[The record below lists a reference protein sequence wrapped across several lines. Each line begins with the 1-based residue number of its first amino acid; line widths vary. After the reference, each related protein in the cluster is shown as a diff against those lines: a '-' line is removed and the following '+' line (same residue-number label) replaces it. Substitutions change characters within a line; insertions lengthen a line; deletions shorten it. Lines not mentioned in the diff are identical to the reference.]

1 MQFSGI
7 CSQQVVL
14 VGFWGQD
21 FFGRGQDLQ
30 DLQDGQDFLGGQD
43 LQDLQDGQDFFEGGQ
58 DLQDLQD
65 GQDFFGGDRICRMD
79 RIFLKGDRI
88 CRMDRIYRM
97 DRILSVSYTH
107 LTLPTSDLV

>member
-43 LQDLQDGQDFFEGGQ
+43 LQDLQDGQDFLGGQ

-65 GQDFFGGDRICRMD
+65 GQDFVGDRIC
-79 RIFLKGDRI
+79 
-88 CRMDRIYRM
+88 RIYRM
-97 DRILSVSYTH
+97 DRILSASPTATEPEGRECSIKCDNFSVS
-107 LTLPTSDLV
+107 LSPDRVRRP